1 MKKIYLTTAIDYA
14 NGKPHLGHLYERLIA
29 DTLAKYLFLF
39 STSIRFLIGLDEHG
53 LKSQSCAVLNN
64 VKPKLL
70 THLLSLKFQSFFI
83 KFGVLY
89 SLFVRTSCKVHEK
102 NNNYIL
108 KFFWSKGL
116 IYRTTYKGFYSRSAG
131 GFIASNKKLFTCKK
145 YTLKGEYNYFL
156 KINKV
161 RLWLLDTLYG
171 LNLITPKSKNRELL
185 IKLKF
190 KVSDLCITRPIF
202 KVRWALT
209 FIFDK
214 EYTVYVWFEALIS
227 YITGA
232 CFNKK
237 NFYMYW

>member
-53 LKSQSCAVLNN
+53 SKSQGCAVLNN

-108 KFFWSKGL
+108 KFF
-116 IYRTTYKGFYSRSAG
+116 
-131 GFIASNKKLFTCKK
+131 
-145 YTLKGEYNYFL
+145 
-156 KINKV
+156 
-161 RLWLLDTLYG
+161 
-171 LNLITPKSKNRELL
+171 
-185 IKLKF
+185 
-190 KVSDLCITRPIF
+190 
-202 KVRWALT
+202 
-209 FIFDK
+209 
-214 EYTVYVWFEALIS
+214 
-227 YITGA
+227 
-232 CFNKK
+232 
-237 NFYMYW
+237 